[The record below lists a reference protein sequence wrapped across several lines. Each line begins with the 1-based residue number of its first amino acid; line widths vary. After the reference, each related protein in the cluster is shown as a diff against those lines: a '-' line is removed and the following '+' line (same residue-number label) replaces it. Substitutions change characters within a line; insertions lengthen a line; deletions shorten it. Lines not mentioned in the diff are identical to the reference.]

1 MLTWDPVS
9 VFPISSPP
17 VLSATVDDLF
27 LSFLKQSLQTHGL
40 KIAVTVQYPL
50 LLFFFVMFILSH
62 IWHWEPPWAA
72 SCVLFNMT
80 PSVFEHFLASWANKM
95 FQVLVFVLSQTWNL
109 TISPESHGFFSGEW
123 YSDLGNGWYS
133 LLLRCNG
140 F

>member
-1 MLTWDPVS
+1 MS

-62 IWHWEPPWAA
+62 IWHWEPP
-72 SCVLFNMT
+72 
-80 PSVFEHFLASWANKM
+80 
-95 FQVLVFVLSQTWNL
+95 
-109 TISPESHGFFSGEW
+109 
-123 YSDLGNGWYS
+123 
-133 LLLRCNG
+133 
-140 F
+140 